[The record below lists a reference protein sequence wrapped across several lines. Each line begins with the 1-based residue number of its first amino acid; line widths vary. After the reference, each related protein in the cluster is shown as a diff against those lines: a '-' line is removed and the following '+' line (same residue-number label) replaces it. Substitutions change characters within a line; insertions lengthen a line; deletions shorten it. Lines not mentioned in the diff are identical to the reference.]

1 MKTDEQFIQKYSLAD
16 IFDKTIKMLK
26 YTWKDSILLSV
37 IGFIPYGIAM
47 AAALYVYFNAVINL
61 ATQIHS
67 AGGMPAGTQWELLA
81 PMFIALGLILAASLL
96 YGIFSVFI
104 SGCVSS
110 KAYARARGRQVSFR
124 DNLGFILKQKL
135 GKLLL
140 QLLLFIVIYLGIGV
154 AFTISLVIIGVILGL
169 IVKSTAFVSAFM
181 IVMFLALICVM
192 IWLTISL
199 SFSLQAVVLDDASPA
214 GGLTQSFN
222 LVKGNWWRVF
232 GYNLL
237 LGIVL
242 SFAISLAS
250 FPIIMAFLLPVYLR
264 AFESILNKSSSGS
277 DLFPMLQAM
286 KSLYIPLALSSF
298 IQACGYMLI
307 MPVFKTLFYIDL
319 KYRKGGFDVVDEPSA
334 PEKE

>member
-1 MKTDEQFIQKYSLAD
+1 MKTKEQFIQKYSLAD

-47 AAALYVYFNAVINL
+47 AAALYVYFNTVINL
-61 ATQIHS
+61 VTHRQN
-67 AGGMPAGTQWELLA
+67 AGGIPPGAQWELMT

-96 YGIFSVFI
+96 YGIVSVFV

-110 KAYARARGRQVSFR
+110 KAYNRARGRQVTFKETV
-124 DNLGFILKQKL
+124 GYILRQKL

-140 QLLLFIVIYLGIGV
+140 QLLLLIVIYLGIIV
-154 AFTISLVIIGVILGL
+154 ACIISLAIIGVILGFL
-169 IVKSTAFVSAFM
+169 VKSAAFVTAFM
-181 IVMFLALICVM
+181 IVMFLALACIM

-214 GGLTQSFN
+214 GGLTQSVN
-222 LVKGNWWRVF
+222 LVRGNWWRVF

-237 LGIVL
+237 LGLVL
-242 SFAISLAS
+242 SFAISLAT
-250 FPIIMAFLLPVYLR
+250 FPIIMAFILPVYLH
-264 AFESILNKSSSGS
+264 AFESILNKSVSAT
-277 DLFPMLQAM
+277 DLAPILQAM
-286 KSLYIPLALSSF
+286 RSIYIPLALSSF

-319 KYRKGGFDVVDEPSA
+319 KYRRGDFDVGDESSGQ
-334 PEKE
+334 ENE